1 MDDIKRNFV
10 EHLSKKRGIDGD
22 AALHVLLNALDGA
35 FARASKI
42 YDDLENM
49 DDDCR
54 MSAAKKEFVVSL
66 KNFAED
72 EFFFDLEAAGE
83 YAKGEFNSMLIKMS
97 EDSSA
102 NLLDINIHE
111 TCLSSYREDGMCY
124 VEADGLIN
132 YLLSVRAAVCESD
145 KSPLFQLECCDY
157 IDEHVIR
164 LSEID
169 AVNVN
174 DMIICLEKAKN
185 LQVHAGGLCVINLIL
200 NVMRVVFED
209 YKSES

>member
-1 MDDIKRNFV
+1 MNEIKKNLI
-10 EHLSKKRGIDGD
+10 EHLSKKRGIDGG
-22 AALHVLLNALDGA
+22 AALHVLLNALDEA
-35 FARASKI
+35 FARASKM

-66 KNFAED
+66 KDFAED

-83 YAKGEFNSMLIKMS
+83 YAKREFDSMLIKMS
-97 EDSSA
+97 EDSA
-102 NLLDINIHE
+102 NLLDINMHE
-111 TCLSSYREDGMCY
+111 TCLSSYREDGVCY
-124 VEADGLIN
+124 VETDGLIN
-132 YLLSVRAAVCESD
+132 YLLSVRAAVCKSD